1 MNGMTYR
8 MTPFERQGLP
18 DCLVEIGLDWLQ
30 RPLGG
35 VTDKERAAAI
45 EGICLVI
52 SQMRHRTQKLMDV
65 ERRRWIERVTV
76 RLCQQCG
83 GMRGYD
89 GAVQVELERRVTVA
103 MLQYHDWR
111 EKVAPTFGP
120 LPDRPEHFNCR
131 SIINPDS
138 TGPSDGG
145 EVAA

>member
-1 MNGMTYR
+1 MNGANDR
-8 MTPFERQGLP
+8 MTPFERQGQP
-18 DCLVEIGLDWLQ
+18 DCLVELGLAWLQ

-35 VTDKERAAAI
+35 ITDVERGLAI
-45 EGICLVI
+45 AEICLII
-52 SQMRHRTQKLMDV
+52 SQMRHRAQKVMDG
-65 ERRRWIERVTV
+65 ERRRWLERVTV

-89 GAVQVELERRVTVA
+89 GAVQLELDRRVTAA

-111 EKVAPTFGP
+111 EKVAPKFGQ
-120 LPDRPEHFNCR
+120 
-131 SIINPDS
+131 SIA